1 MSNYDVVSFNEF
13 AYNNS
18 SLYNFKVDEETF
30 NKMVTSTMKVS
41 IEGLPVTGNLSMIKL
56 LMAKNYKLQISIPL
70 ERSIKIDDPLSGVI
84 SPK

>member
-1 MSNYDVVSFNEF
+1 
-13 AYNNS
+13 
-18 SLYNFKVDEETF
+18 
-30 NKMVTSTMKVS
+30 MKVS

-70 ERSIKIDDPLSGVI
+70 ERSIKIDDPMSGVI